1 MSKNEEE
8 RRDQYAE
15 IWKTIPVDGTTID
28 IPEGATEEGAA
39 AERTLPAD
47 ITPEEGNQILSE
59 GVPHGE

>member
-1 MSKNEEE
+1 MSENEQE
-8 RRDQYAE
+8 RRAQYAE

-47 ITPEEGNQILSE
+47 VTPEEGNKILSE
-59 GVPHGE
+59 GVTHDE